1 MDLWLENILED
12 EETEKRIKSYLD
24 EKHLQESDNEG

>member
-12 EETEKRIKSYLD
+12 EETEKRIKAYLD